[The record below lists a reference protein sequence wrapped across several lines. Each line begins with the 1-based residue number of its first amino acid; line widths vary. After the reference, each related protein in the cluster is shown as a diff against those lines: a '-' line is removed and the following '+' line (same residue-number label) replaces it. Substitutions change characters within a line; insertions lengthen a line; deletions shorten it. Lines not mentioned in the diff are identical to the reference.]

1 MVSRLRCIGAVA
13 LWMMVMAA
21 GSSLGSPE
29 AQARSGTWAPAG
41 SMAQART
48 GASAALLQDGT
59 ILIAGGEGSGA
70 PGNTLEIFNPATG
83 SFSLAGTLTSS
94 RKNHAA
100 VLLSDGRVMIV
111 GGSDGNQILNSSEI
125 VDPAAGTVSSG
136 PSLSPA
142 RAGHS
147 ATMLL
152 NGDVLVAGGSDGSK
166 DLASAKLYSSS
177 ARTPGFAATANML
190 SPRSSHSAFLLP
202 HNSAVLM
209 VGGSSASAE
218 LYQAWNSAFVA
229 TGSPATPRSGAAGTP
244 LVADGLLLLAG
255 GGTPTAELYSFPTIK
270 TDKDDYIPDERAII
284 SGAGWAPGEAVTLVF
299 TEVPKRHPDQ
309 FLKLT
314 ADASGN
320 LYYDQ
325 WAPERHDLGIR
336 FYVTAIGSQSG
347 SQAQMTFTDGDITWT
362 GNVSTDW
369 STAGNWSTNS
379 VPAATD
385 KAIIPAGRARYPVL
399 SGTKKSV
406 GSLQIDSGAS
416 LTVSGDLNLS
426 KTASSSDS
434 VVISGTLDWTSGAMT
449 LAGSNVSLTVNSGGL
464 FSVGSGTNGLPAF
477 ASISLDANSTVEYG
491 GSNQTITTTTYGH
504 LKLSGSGTKTWTGS
518 DITISGNLDVTDNSD
533 LILGGN
539 LTVYGNLA
547 IAAGTTLDVS
557 SQSWN
562 ITLKGN
568 WTNNGTF
575 NPRGGG
581 ATVTLNGSTAQQTI
595 GGTTAST
602 FINLVISNTS
612 GYGIRLSQNVTVNA
626 GLALSN
632 GIVDAATDGKT
643 LTAALSVSG
652 GNDSSYVSGK
662 LARPYATATSKAFPI
677 GKGGFYRPVT
687 IAITQLN
694 GNSTLTAEQFETNIP
709 GGSVP
714 GTSLLGPRYW
724 HVTQDGAF
732 GNQIYYTIT
741 LDGRG
746 LITPTKQVKIIKRS
760 ATAES
765 LNAQVS
771 G

>member
-1 MVSRLRCIGAVA
+1 MLLARRSAAAVTLKDGRILIAGGSTSSGPTSETELYNPATRSWTIGDSMLA
-13 LWMMVMAA
+13 
-21 GSSLGSPE
+21 S
-29 AQARSGTWAPAG
+29 RSGHTA
-41 SMAQART
+41 T
-48 GASAALLQDGT
+48 LLADGRV
-59 ILIAGGEGSGA
+59 LIAGGEGSGA

-125 VDPAAGTVSSG
+125 VDLAAGTVSSG
-136 PSLSPA
+136 PSLSRA
-142 RAGHS
+142 RVGHS

-166 DLASAKLYSSS
+166 DLASAELYSSS
-177 ARTPGFAATANML
+177 ARTPGFAAAANI
-190 SPRSSHSAFLLP
+190 R
-202 HNSAVLM
+202 
-209 VGGSSASAE
+209 
-218 LYQAWNSAFVA
+218 
-229 TGSPATPRSGAAGTP
+229 
-244 LVADGLLLLAG
+244 
-255 GGTPTAELYSFPTIK
+255 
-270 TDKDDYIPDERAII
+270 
-284 SGAGWAPGEAVTLVF
+284 GAGWALGEAVTLVF

-320 LYYDQ
+320 LDYDQ

-336 FYVTAIGSQSG
+336 FYVTAMGSQSG

-369 STAGNWSTNS
+369 ATAGNWSTNS
-379 VPAATD
+379 VPLASD

-416 LTVSGDLNLS
+416 LTVSADLVLS
-426 KTASSSDS
+426 KSVSSSDS

-464 FSVGSGTNGLPAF
+464 FRVRSGTNGLPAF

-504 LKLSGSGTKTWTGS
+504 LKLSGNGTKTWTGS
-518 DITISGNLDVTDNSD
+518 DITISGNLDVTDSSD
-533 LILGGN
+533 LVLGRN
-539 LTVYGNLA
+539 ITVYGNLA
-547 IAAGTTLDVS
+547 IAAGATLDVS
-557 SQSWN
+557 SSSWF

-626 GLALSN
+626 GLSLSN

-643 LTAALSVSG
+643 LTAVLNVSG

-662 LARPYATATSKAFPI
+662 LARPYATATSKVFPI

-694 GNSTLTAEQFETNIP
+694 GNSTLTAEQFETDIP

-714 GTSLLGPRYW
+714 GTSLLGPRCAR
-724 HVTQDGAF
+724 VTQA
-732 GNQIYYTIT
+732 
-741 LDGRG
+741 R
-746 LITPTKQVKIIKRS
+746 
-760 ATAES
+760 A
-765 LNAQVS
+765 
-771 G
+771 